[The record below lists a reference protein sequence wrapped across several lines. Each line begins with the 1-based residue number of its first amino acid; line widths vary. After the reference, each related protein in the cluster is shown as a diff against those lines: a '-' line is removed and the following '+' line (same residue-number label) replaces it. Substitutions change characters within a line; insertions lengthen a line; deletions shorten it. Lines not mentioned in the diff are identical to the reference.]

1 MVAPHRY
8 YLYLSISSLVASL
21 SLPSVR
27 PLLVLANNL
36 QLTTMNPDPSSSP
49 DLNACLQIR
58 MENDVLPI
66 VELI

>member
-1 MVAPHRY
+1 M
-8 YLYLSISSLVASL
+8 ASL